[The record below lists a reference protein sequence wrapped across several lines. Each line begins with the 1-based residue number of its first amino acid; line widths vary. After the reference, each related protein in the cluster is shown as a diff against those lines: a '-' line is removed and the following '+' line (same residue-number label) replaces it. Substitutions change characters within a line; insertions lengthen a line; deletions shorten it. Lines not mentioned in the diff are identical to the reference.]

1 MKPAIFTLTSK
12 SKRPSSI
19 SKSAIS
25 KTSPIDACLS
35 SSIKILYKKTGILI
49 MRLFIAEKP
58 SLGRA
63 IADVL
68 PKPLRKADG
77 FIVAAN
83 GDTVSWCIG
92 HLLEQVEPEAYDP
105 AFKKWS
111 HEHLPIV
118 PDKWQLSVKKNT
130 SKQLSVLRKL
140 VKQADQLVHAGDPD
154 REGQLLVD
162 EVINF
167 FGVSRAKTAAV
178 QRCLISDLNASAV
191 KRALSKLRS
200 NRDFIALS
208 TSALAR
214 SRADWLYGIN
224 LTRAY
229 TLQGQKGGYSGVLSV
244 GRVQTP
250 LLGLVVRRDQAIE
263 DFVSQPFYQVV
274 ANLET
279 QNKESFKAH
288 WRPSIECQ
296 RYLDE
301 QGRNLSRPL
310 ADNVASRIS
319 HQPATVNKLKREHKK
334 QAAPLPF
341 NLSALQIEAS
351 KAFAL
356 SAQQVLDV
364 CQGLYERHK
373 LITYPR
379 SDSRYLPNE
388 HFSEAK
394 SVVAAIQANA
404 ELSAACSTLL
414 GTKSKAAKQIDLKHK
429 SRAWNDSKVSAHHA
443 IIPTQK
449 RLSVAKIATILKADE
464 EKIYRLICRNYIA
477 QFLPAHQFYAVETE
491 IGIGTGVF
499 IAKAKEPIAE
509 GWKILFQGQKS
520 RREDS
525 DEIEQKIPSLT
536 LGEKLSSLQAEVID
550 KNTSPPKPYT
560 DASLLSAMTG
570 ISAHVSDPKLKKV
583 LRDTDGLGTD
593 ATRAGIIELLFKRGY
608 LRRQGKTIL
617 STATGQGLIQVLPD
631 IATYPDL
638 TALWESQLSAIH
650 DGRSS
655 YHELMQPLQTQL
667 KLMVDESREI
677 IPRGLKGL
685 GGKTRSKWGSNKK
698 TMKKRA
704 SVKRKTQS
712 RSA

>member
-1 MKPAIFTLTSK
+1 
-12 SKRPSSI
+12 
-19 SKSAIS
+19 
-25 KTSPIDACLS
+25 
-35 SSIKILYKKTGILI
+35 

-92 HLLEQVEPEAYDP
+92 HLLEQVEPEVYDP

-118 PDKWQLSVKKNT
+118 PDKWQLSAKKKT
-130 SKQLSVLRKL
+130 AKQLSVLRKL

-167 FGVSRAKTAAV
+167 LGVSRTKTAAV
-178 QRCLISDLNASAV
+178 QRCLISDMNASAV

-263 DFVSQPFYQVV
+263 NFVSQPFYQVL

-279 QNKESFKAH
+279 QNKQRFKAR
-288 WRPSIECQ
+288 WQPSTECL

-301 QGRNLSRPL
+301 HGRNLSKPL

-319 HQPATVNKLKREHKK
+319 DQKATVNKLKREHKK

-341 NLSALQIEAS
+341 NLSALQIEAN
-351 KAFAL
+351 KAFAM

-379 SDSRYLPNE
+379 SDSRYLPKE
-388 HFSEAK
+388 HFAEAK
-394 SVVAAIQANA
+394 SVVSAIQANA
-404 ELSAACSTLL
+404 EVSAACLTLFGSNSPANEL
-414 GTKSKAAKQIDLKHK
+414 INLRHK

-449 RLSVAKIATILKADE
+449 KLTAGKIGAILKADE
-464 EKIYRLICRNYIA
+464 EKVYRLICRNYLA
-477 QFLPAHQFYAVETE
+477 QFLPPHEFYAVETE
-491 IGIGTGVF
+491 VGIGTGLF
-499 IAKAKEPIAE
+499 IARAKEPIAQ
-509 GWKILFQGQKS
+509 GWKILFQSQKA
-520 RREDS
+520 RYEES
-525 DEIEQKIPSLT
+525 DEIEQQIPSLT
-536 LGEKLSSLQAEVID
+536 LGEQLTSLQAEVID

-608 LRRQGKTIL
+608 LRRQGKTIF
-617 STATGQGLIQVLPD
+617 STATGQGLIKALPE
-631 IATYPDL
+631 IATHPDL

-655 YHELMQPLQTQL
+655 YQELMAPLQIQL
-667 KLMVDESREI
+667 RSMVDESRGI
-677 IPRGLKGL
+677 IPQGLKGL
-685 GGKTRSKWGSNKK
+685 GSKKVFKRKSNKK
-698 TMKKRA
+698 AYKK
-704 SVKRKTQS
+704 QS
-712 RSA
+712 F

>member
-1 MKPAIFTLTSK
+1 
-12 SKRPSSI
+12 
-19 SKSAIS
+19 
-25 KTSPIDACLS
+25 
-35 SSIKILYKKTGILI
+35 

-92 HLLEQVEPEAYDP
+92 HLLEQVEPEVYNP

-118 PDKWQLSVKKNT
+118 PDKWQLTAKKKT
-130 SKQLSVLRKL
+130 SKQLGVLRKL

-167 FGVSRAKTAAV
+167 LGVSRTKTAAV
-178 QRCLISDLNASAV
+178 QRCLISDLNAKAV
-191 KRALSKLRS
+191 RRAISKLRD
-200 NRDFIALS
+200 NRDFIPLS

-250 LLGLVVRRDQAIE
+250 LLGLVVRRDQSIAC
-263 DFVSQPFYQVV
+263 FVSQPFYEVW
-274 ANLET
+274 ATLET
-279 QNKESFKAH
+279 EKKQSFKAK
-288 WRPSIECQ
+288 WRPSSECQ
-296 RYLDE
+296 RYLD
-301 QGRNLSRPL
+301 QHGRNLSKLL
-310 ADNVASRIS
+310 ADNVAGRIS
-319 HQPATVNKLKREHKK
+319 NQTATVETLKREHKK
-334 QAAPLPF
+334 LAAPLPF
-341 NLSALQIEAS
+341 NLSSLQIEAS

-379 SDSRYLPNE
+379 SDSRYLPKE
-388 HFSEAK
+388 HFADAK
-394 SVVAAIQANA
+394 SVVTAIQANSQVSKACSNLLGPSSAVA
-404 ELSAACSTLL
+404 EL
-414 GTKSKAAKQIDLKHK
+414 IDFKHK

-443 IIPTQK
+443 IVPTQK
-449 RLSVAKIATILKADE
+449 QLAADKVAATLKADE

-477 QFLPAHQFYAVETE
+477 QFLPAHEFYAVEAE
-491 IGIGTGVF
+491 ISIGTGIF
-499 IAKAKEPIAE
+499 IAKAKEPIAS
-509 GWKILFQGQKS
+509 GWKIIFQGQKAKQ
-520 RREDS
+520 DDN
-525 DEIEQKIPSLT
+525 DELQQKIPSLK
-536 LGEKLSSLQAEVID
+536 LGQHLKSIQAEVVD
-550 KNTSPPKPYT
+550 KVTSPPKPYT
-560 DASLLSAMTG
+560 DATLLSAMTG
-570 ISAHVSDPKLKKV
+570 ISAHVSDPKLKKI
-583 LRDTDGLGTD
+583 LRETDGLGTE

-608 LRRQGKTIL
+608 LRRQGKSMF
-617 STATGQGLIQVLPD
+617 STVTGQALINALPE
-631 IATYPDL
+631 IATHPDL

-655 YHELMQPLQTQL
+655 YQELMAPLEVQL
-667 KLMVDESREI
+667 KSMVDESRDI
-677 IPRGLKGL
+677 IPQGLKGL
-685 GGKTRSKWGSNKK
+685 GSKTGFKPRSNKK
-698 TMKKRA
+698 TYKK
-704 SVKRKTQS
+704 KPTKKY
-712 RSA
+712 